1 MGELVQPRKG
11 SVELLNSDD
20 HKGILA
26 KNKRDIGDMR
36 PDITH
41 QCIMAL
47 LDSPL
52 RVPRTYK
59 RFAGLACEL
68 LQKNKIRAASAN
80 ETLMKVISNPIE
92 KYLPPGPRR
101 FGLSVSGRKTRFR
114 DFAKELS
121 DAQGSTPVPIV
132 FCLGAVAH
140 SDPVIEP

>member
-52 RVPRTYK
+52 RVPRTFK

-68 LQKNKIRAASAN
+68 LQRNKIRAAGAN
-80 ETLMKVISNPIE
+80 ETLMKVVANPVT
-92 KYLPPGPRR
+92 KYLPPGAKCIG
-101 FGLSVSGRKTRFR
+101 FSVAGR
-114 DFAKELS
+114 
-121 DAQGSTPVPIV
+121 Q
-132 FCLGAVAH
+132 
-140 SDPVIEP
+140 